1 MRVAVIGAGMS
12 GLVAARDLSA
22 AGLEAAVFDKGR
34 AVGGRMAT
42 KRFAGGRFDHGAQH
56 FSVRDPDFAE
66 YARKLSFRGVV
77 GEWYSGESL
86 TTDRG
91 LEIRHVGVPAMRSI
105 CEQIAVGLGV
115 RLDTRIVEV
124 RPGRVTLESGAVE
137 KADAVIVTAPL
148 PQISDLLGGTASP
161 DVVQMLESVEYEAC
175 IAMLAT
181 LESAADLEDGHL
193 VPASGPIAW
202 IADNYHKGVSPI
214 PAVTIHSTPEYAADR
229 LEADSSTWLSELSAA
244 FESQTGAGVARA
256 MVHRWRYSR
265 PSNPLDVGC
274 LDVGSGVWLAGEA
287 FAGARVEGAFLSGRA
302 VARAVLDSR

>member
-1 MRVAVIGAGMS
+1 MRVVVVGAGMS
-12 GLVAARDLSA
+12 GLVAARDLSV
-22 AGLEAAVFDKGR
+22 AGAEVAVFDKGR

-56 FSVRDPDFAE
+56 FSVRDPDFAQ
-66 YARKLSFRGVV
+66 YIRKLSFLGVV
-77 GEWYSGESL
+77 REWYSGESL

-91 LEIRHVGVPAMRSI
+91 SEIRHAGVPAMRSI
-105 CEQIAVGLGV
+105 CEQIAVGLDI
-115 RLDTRIVEV
+115 RLDRRVIEV
-124 RPGRVTLESGAVE
+124 RPGHVTLESGAVE
-137 KADAVIVTAPL
+137 HADAVIVTAPL
-148 PQISDLLGGTASP
+148 PQISDLIGDTAAP
-161 DVVQMLESVEYEAC
+161 DVVRMLESVEYEAC

-181 LESAADLEDGHL
+181 LENAPTLDDGHL

-202 IADNYHKGVSPI
+202 IADNFHKGVSPI

-229 LEADSSTWLSELSAA
+229 LEAESSTWLLELSAA
-244 FESQTGAGVARA
+244 YESLTGTAVERA

-274 LDVGSGVWLAGEA
+274 VDLGSGVWLAGEA